1 MDIFGILSMIGG
13 LALFLYGMEAMGAG
27 LSKLSGLAVWNV
39 FLKN

>member
-27 LSKLSGLAVWNV
+27 LSKPVPAAVWNV

>member
-27 LSKLSGLAVWNV
+27 LSKLSAVWNV

>member
-27 LSKLSGLAVWNV
+27 LSKLSEAAVWNV

>member
-13 LALFLYGMEAMGAG
+13 LALFLYGMEAQGFRSCPA
-27 LSKLSGLAVWNV
+27 AVWNV

>member
-27 LSKLSGLAVWNV
+27 RYFRSCPAAVWN
-39 FLKN
+39 LSS

>member
-13 LALFLYGMEAMGAG
+13 LALFLYGMEAWAQGFRSCPA
-27 LSKLSGLAVWNV
+27 AVWNV